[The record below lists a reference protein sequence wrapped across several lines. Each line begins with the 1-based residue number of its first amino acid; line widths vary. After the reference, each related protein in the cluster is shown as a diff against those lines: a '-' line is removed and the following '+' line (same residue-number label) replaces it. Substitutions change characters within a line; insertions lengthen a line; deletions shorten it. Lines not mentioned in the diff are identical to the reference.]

1 MERTPVKMIFVG
13 ELKATCENGR
23 IFAGLEGHRKISL
36 SPQSKALKV
45 SGTRGSLNKTAA
57 RVVSRYRQSRVLNRQ
72 KKDNTTFGINCRCQ
86 PKCVVNIIKEFD
98 DRKKELIGEV
108 GFDGL
113 LDIKLT
119 KVNRQFGAWLLSKVD
134 PKSCAIVKDVNQ
146 ELPFGPNDVNAVFGL
161 PCSGQP
167 IIPCSQDE
175 LDGKKQIL
183 CEIFEIPN
191 FSHMKISLLER
202 ILKKQYGYPMTI
214 DEKRVFM
221 AAFVLYV
228 TTKLLAPQSC
238 ANFISP
244 RYIMVVSDVDNIK
257 QYNWS
262 QFVVDE
268 VKKAAESMPT
278 YFPNKAQ
285 LSINGCIIFLMVKY
299 LRNLQFR
306 KVGITCVKTCHIS
319 QFEDDQIARMIQQD
333 VVSKHN
339 PGFPFPRYGKLQL
352 MKEPRENNPHVPE
365 LSPLNLCS
373 GSKIPSRAID
383 GGKNLIKFLESHFS
397 SLDVRGTV
405 GSQAY
410 EELKSYVQDGFD
422 RIDEILPTISDFV
435 DISTMQ
441 TAIHASD
448 LFKRAFK
455 TNITAAVKIAIRAAV
470 MKVIDTIED
479 IQGPLH
485 PWGDTTAMG
494 YHTPTNYSTH
504 ATKDASQLD
513 QPTEFGSDGQK
524 KRKYTVENPPSHLLK
539 HMSKRVVKPNRKLMS
554 PFMSKQCSTERLE
567 SRIADDLYSYIMSIS
582 DDASLEKTWLQSSHP
597 FRISLTL
604 RNIQETIKIGSQ
616 MDSDSL
622 NLAIRIMFQQEVER
636 FHNTNYLGWRHFINQ
651 DFGMYAL
658 AGEEFWEASHQ
669 LAHFSGPEVVYD
681 VSESHLI
688 LIPVHLFNHYVLYV
702 FNMESKKLSVLDS
715 LNTEDPLGESRF
727 TRHDKIKIMVS
738 QCVMECMRLA
748 SPGWNMDILNW
759 DFETVENIPEQQN
772 GDDCG
777 FYVFN
782 FMVNYDGRRLLNPIT
797 EDPYYLRRQFLIH
810 LLTLRDNEAILPE
823 YVVDRLRQIKDN

>member
-1 MERTPVKMIFVG
+1 MDPLSTACVPEAEVIDLESAECRSG
-13 ELKATCENGR
+13 ATM
-23 IFAGLEGHRKISL
+23 AKSMGHS
-36 SPQSKALKV
+36 
-45 SGTRGSLNKTAA
+45 SG
-57 RVVSRYRQSRVLNRQ
+57 
-72 KKDNTTFGINCRCQ
+72 FH
-86 PKCVVNIIKEFD
+86 PKQQ
-98 DRKKELIGEV
+98 
-108 GFDGL
+108 
-113 LDIKLT
+113 LT

-167 IIPCSQDE
+167 IIPCSQYE

-191 FSHMKISLLER
+191 FSHLKISLLER

-244 RYIMVVSDVDNIK
+244 RYIMAVSDVDNIK

-278 YFPNKAQ
+278 CFPNKAQ

-339 PGFPFPRYGKLQL
+339 PGFPFPRYGKLQ
-352 MKEPRENNPHVPE
+352 
-365 LSPLNLCS
+365 
-373 GSKIPSRAID
+373 
-383 GGKNLIKFLESHFS
+383 
-397 SLDVRGTV
+397 
-405 GSQAY
+405 
-410 EELKSYVQDGFD
+410 DGFD

-441 TAIHASD
+441 TAIHASN

-470 MKVIDTIED
+470 TKVIDTIED

-539 HMSKRVVKPNRKLMS
+539 HKSKRVVKPNRKLMS

-759 DFETVENIPEQQN
+759 DFETVENILEQQN
-772 GDDCG
+772 G
-777 FYVFN
+777 
-782 FMVNYDGRRLLNPIT
+782 
-797 EDPYYLRRQFLIH
+797 QFLIH